1 MITLVLGGARSGKS
15 RYGETLI
22 ADGLSQSHETERPKK
37 AIYIATAQ
45 ALDEEMSDRI
55 AHHQAGR
62 EAQKI
67 DWITIESPTRLADT
81 LVEHSND
88 DSLILVDCLS
98 LWLTN
103 ELLAEPSCW
112 SESKAAFLACLP
124 KLKGELVLVSNEVGM
139 GIVPMGEINR
149 RFVDE
154 SGWLHQV
161 IAQIA
166 ERVVLVT
173 AGIPQVLKDE
183 SK

>member
-15 RYGETLI
+15 RYAETLI
-22 ADGLSQSHETERPKK
+22 EEGLRGTLGGEKPKK

-55 AHHQAGR
+55 AHHKAGR
-62 EAQKI
+62 EAQEV
-67 DWITIESPTRLADT
+67 DWLTIESPMALAET
-81 LVEHSND
+81 LIEQSDEN
-88 DSLILVDCLS
+88 SLILVDCLS

-103 ELLAEPSCW
+103 ELLAEPSHW
-112 SESKAAFLACLP
+112 SESKSAFLACLP

-154 SGWLHQV
+154 SGWLHQA
-161 IAQIA
+161 IAQVA

-173 AGIPQVLKDE
+173 AGIGQILKDVP
-183 SK
+183 K